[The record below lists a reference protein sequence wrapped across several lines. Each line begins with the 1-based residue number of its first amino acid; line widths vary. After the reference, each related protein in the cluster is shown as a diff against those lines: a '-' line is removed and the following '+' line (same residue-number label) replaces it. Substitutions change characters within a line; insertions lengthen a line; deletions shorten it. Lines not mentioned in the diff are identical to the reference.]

1 MRVMGTQGR
10 EYVKSGKRALWWKAE
25 KTDGETGWNGKIL
38 TVGATLNL
46 KVQNEKFLQSQ
57 SNLCS

>member
-1 MRVMGTQGR
+1 MRVMETQGR
-10 EYVKSGKRALWWKAE
+10 EYVKSGKRTLWWKAE

-46 KVQNEKFLQSQ
+46 KVQNEKFLQS
-57 SNLCS
+57 